1 MDTHPKHLPADERRA
16 VTVESVVALAG
27 SQNPSEITTAAIA
40 KHMNLTQGALFRH
53 FPNKEAIWQAV
64 MEWVAERLLARIDRS
79 AQGIE
84 SPLAAMEAMFM
95 SHIEFVAEHP
105 GVPRMMFGELQRAES
120 TPAKRMVQTL
130 IQRYGERLHRL
141 IEKGKA
147 SGELSPSLDN
157 EAAATLFIGTIQGLV
172 MQSLLAGDVGR
183 MHRDA
188 PRVFAIYRRG
198 IRVRNEKLPLQG
210 RTLALLAVII
220 PLLVLFI
227 YVGLRSGP
235 LAPVAVTVAS
245 VESQAIT
252 PALFGIGT
260 VEARYTYKIG
270 PTFAGR
276 VKRLEV
282 HVGDQVKAGQVLG
295 EMEPVD
301 LDDRVRSQE
310 SVFKRAEAALR
321 EAEARQAY
329 AQTQARRYE
338 QLFAVRSTSEEIVT
352 TKRQELQIADAALSA
367 AREDIARARSDR
379 EALVAQRSNLRLIA
393 PVDGVVAVRDADPGT
408 TIVAGQAVVE
418 VIDPKSLW
426 INVRFDQ
433 ISASGL
439 AGGCRLIS
447 SCVRVVA
454 RP

>member
-1 MDTHPKHLPADERRA
+1 M
-16 VTVESVVALAG
+16 
-27 SQNPSEITTAAIA
+27 
-40 KHMNLTQGALFRH
+40 
-53 FPNKEAIWQAV
+53 
-64 MEWVAERLLARIDRS
+64 
-79 AQGIE
+79 
-84 SPLAAMEAMFM
+84 
-95 SHIEFVAEHP
+95 
-105 GVPRMMFGELQRAES
+105 
-120 TPAKRMVQTL
+120 KR
-130 IQRYGERLHRL
+130 
-141 IEKGKA
+141 
-147 SGELSPSLDN
+147 
-157 EAAATLFIGTIQGLV
+157 
-172 MQSLLAGDVGR
+172 
-183 MHRDA
+183 
-188 PRVFAIYRRG
+188 
-198 IRVRNEKLPLQG
+198 LPLQS

-220 PLLVLFI
+220 PLLALFI

-235 LAPVAVTVAS
+235 LAPVAVTVAT
-245 VESQAIT
+245 VESRSVT

-295 EMEPVD
+295 EMDPVD

-310 SVFKRAEAALR
+310 SAFKRAEAILR

-329 AQTQARRYE
+329 AQTQAHRYE
-338 QLFAVRSTSEEIVT
+338 RLFAVRSTSEETAT

-379 EALVAQRSNLRLIA
+379 EALVAQKSNLRLIV
-393 PVDGVVAVRDADPGT
+393 PVDGLVAVRDADPGT

-433 ISASGL
+433 ISAAGL
-439 AGGCRLIS
+439 AGELPARIVLRSRGGETLKGRVLRVEPKADAITEETLSKVVFDNIPQPLPPIGELAEVTVDLPALPPSPLIPNAA
-447 SCVRVVA
+447 VRRDGDKVGVWQIVDGDPHFSPTKLGASDLNGYVQVREGLKNGDQVVTYSEKALTA
-454 RP
+454 RSRIHVVDRIPGVSR

>member
-1 MDTHPKHLPADERRA
+1 MK
-16 VTVESVVALAG
+16 
-27 SQNPSEITTAAIA
+27 
-40 KHMNLTQGALFRH
+40 
-53 FPNKEAIWQAV
+53 
-64 MEWVAERLLARIDRS
+64 
-79 AQGIE
+79 
-84 SPLAAMEAMFM
+84 
-95 SHIEFVAEHP
+95 
-105 GVPRMMFGELQRAES
+105 
-120 TPAKRMVQTL
+120 
-130 IQRYGERLHRL
+130 
-141 IEKGKA
+141 
-147 SGELSPSLDN
+147 
-157 EAAATLFIGTIQGLV
+157 
-172 MQSLLAGDVGR
+172 
-183 MHRDA
+183 
-188 PRVFAIYRRG
+188 
-198 IRVRNEKLPLQG
+198 KLPLQG

-245 VESQAIT
+245 VESRAIT

-310 SVFKRAEAALR
+310 SAFKRAEAALR

-379 EALVAQRSNLRLIA
+379 EGLVAQRSNLRLIA

-426 INVRFDQ
+426 INARFDQ

-439 AGGCRLIS
+439 AGGLPTLIVLRS
-447 SCVRVVA
+447 RGGQTLKGRVLRVEPKADAVTEETLAKVTFDNKPEPLPPVGELAEVTVDLPALPAAPLIPNAAVQREGDKVGVWQIVDGDLHFSPVKLGASDLNGYVQVREGLKNGDQVVTYSEKALTA
-454 RP
+454 RSRIHVVDHIPGVSR

>member
-1 MDTHPKHLPADERRA
+1 M
-16 VTVESVVALAG
+16 
-27 SQNPSEITTAAIA
+27 
-40 KHMNLTQGALFRH
+40 
-53 FPNKEAIWQAV
+53 
-64 MEWVAERLLARIDRS
+64 
-79 AQGIE
+79 
-84 SPLAAMEAMFM
+84 
-95 SHIEFVAEHP
+95 
-105 GVPRMMFGELQRAES
+105 
-120 TPAKRMVQTL
+120 KR
-130 IQRYGERLHRL
+130 
-141 IEKGKA
+141 
-147 SGELSPSLDN
+147 
-157 EAAATLFIGTIQGLV
+157 
-172 MQSLLAGDVGR
+172 
-183 MHRDA
+183 
-188 PRVFAIYRRG
+188 
-198 IRVRNEKLPLQG
+198 LPLQG
-210 RTLALLAVII
+210 RTLALLAVIV
-220 PLLVLFI
+220 PMLALFI

-235 LAPVAVTVAS
+235 LAPVSVTVVT
-245 VESQAIT
+245 VESRAVM

-295 EMEPVD
+295 EMDPVD

-310 SVFKRAEAALR
+310 SAFKRAEAALR

-329 AQTQARRYE
+329 AQAQARRYE

-352 TKRQELQIADAALSA
+352 TKRQELQIADATLSA

-439 AGGCRLIS
+439 AGGLPARIALRS
-447 SCVRVVA
+447 RGGQTLKGRVLRVEPKADAVTEETLAKVAFDSRPEPLPPVGELAEVTVDLPALPAAPLVPNAAVRRDGDKVGVWQIVDGDLRFSRVKLGASDLDGYVQVREGIKNGDQVVTYSEKALTA
-454 RP
+454 RSRVHIVDRIPGVSE

>member
-1 MDTHPKHLPADERRA
+1 MK
-16 VTVESVVALAG
+16 
-27 SQNPSEITTAAIA
+27 
-40 KHMNLTQGALFRH
+40 
-53 FPNKEAIWQAV
+53 
-64 MEWVAERLLARIDRS
+64 
-79 AQGIE
+79 
-84 SPLAAMEAMFM
+84 
-95 SHIEFVAEHP
+95 
-105 GVPRMMFGELQRAES
+105 
-120 TPAKRMVQTL
+120 
-130 IQRYGERLHRL
+130 
-141 IEKGKA
+141 
-147 SGELSPSLDN
+147 
-157 EAAATLFIGTIQGLV
+157 
-172 MQSLLAGDVGR
+172 
-183 MHRDA
+183 
-188 PRVFAIYRRG
+188 
-198 IRVRNEKLPLQG
+198 KLPLQG

-245 VESQAIT
+245 VESRAIT

-310 SVFKRAEAALR
+310 SAFKRAEAALR

-379 EALVAQRSNLRLIA
+379 EGLVAQRSNLRLIA

-439 AGGCRLIS
+439 AGGLPARIVLRSRGGQTLKGRVLRVEPKADAVTEETLAKVTFDNKPEPLPPVGELAEVTVDLPALPAAPLIPNAAVQREGDKVGVWQIVDGDLHFS
-447 SCVRVVA
+447 PVKLGASDLNGYVQVREGLKNGDQVVTYSEKALTA
-454 RP
+454 RSRIHVVDHIPGVSR

>member
-1 MDTHPKHLPADERRA
+1 MK
-16 VTVESVVALAG
+16 
-27 SQNPSEITTAAIA
+27 
-40 KHMNLTQGALFRH
+40 
-53 FPNKEAIWQAV
+53 
-64 MEWVAERLLARIDRS
+64 
-79 AQGIE
+79 
-84 SPLAAMEAMFM
+84 
-95 SHIEFVAEHP
+95 
-105 GVPRMMFGELQRAES
+105 
-120 TPAKRMVQTL
+120 
-130 IQRYGERLHRL
+130 
-141 IEKGKA
+141 
-147 SGELSPSLDN
+147 
-157 EAAATLFIGTIQGLV
+157 
-172 MQSLLAGDVGR
+172 
-183 MHRDA
+183 
-188 PRVFAIYRRG
+188 
-198 IRVRNEKLPLQG
+198 KLPLQG

-245 VESQAIT
+245 VESRAIT

-310 SVFKRAEAALR
+310 SAFKRAEAALR

-379 EALVAQRSNLRLIA
+379 EGLVAQRSNLRLIA

-439 AGGCRLIS
+439 AGGLPARIVLRSRGGQTLKGRVLRVEPKADAVTEETLAKVTFDNKPEPLPPVGELAEVTVDLPALPAAPLIPNAAVQREGDKVGVWQIVDGDLHFS
-447 SCVRVVA
+447 PVKLGASDLNGYVQVREGLKNGDQIVTYSEKALTARSRIHVVDHIPGVS
-454 RP
+454 R

>member
-1 MDTHPKHLPADERRA
+1 MK
-16 VTVESVVALAG
+16 
-27 SQNPSEITTAAIA
+27 
-40 KHMNLTQGALFRH
+40 
-53 FPNKEAIWQAV
+53 
-64 MEWVAERLLARIDRS
+64 
-79 AQGIE
+79 
-84 SPLAAMEAMFM
+84 
-95 SHIEFVAEHP
+95 
-105 GVPRMMFGELQRAES
+105 
-120 TPAKRMVQTL
+120 
-130 IQRYGERLHRL
+130 
-141 IEKGKA
+141 
-147 SGELSPSLDN
+147 
-157 EAAATLFIGTIQGLV
+157 
-172 MQSLLAGDVGR
+172 
-183 MHRDA
+183 
-188 PRVFAIYRRG
+188 
-198 IRVRNEKLPLQG
+198 KLPLQG

-235 LAPVAVTVAS
+235 LAPVAVTVSS
-245 VESQAIT
+245 VESRAIT
-252 PALFGIGT
+252 PTLFGIGT

-310 SVFKRAEAALR
+310 SAFKRAEAALR

-338 QLFAVRSTSEEIVT
+338 QLLAVRFISEEIVT
-352 TKRQELQIADAALSA
+352 TKQQELQIADAALSA
-367 AREDIARARSDR
+367 AREDIARARSDL
-379 EALVAQRSNLRLIA
+379 EGLVAQRSNLRLIA

-408 TIVAGQAVVE
+408 TIVAGEAVVE

-426 INVRFDQ
+426 INARFDQ

-439 AGGCRLIS
+439 AGGLPARIVLRSRGGQTLKGRVLRVEPKADAVTEETLAKVTFDNKPEPLPPVGELAEVTVDLPALPAAPLIPNAAVQREDDKVGVWQIVDDDLHFS
-447 SCVRVVA
+447 PVKLGTSDLNGYVQVREGLKNGDQVVIYSEKA
-454 RP
+454 LTTRSRIHVVDHIPGVSR

>member
-1 MDTHPKHLPADERRA
+1 MK
-16 VTVESVVALAG
+16 
-27 SQNPSEITTAAIA
+27 
-40 KHMNLTQGALFRH
+40 M
-53 FPNKEAIWQAV
+53 
-64 MEWVAERLLARIDRS
+64 
-79 AQGIE
+79 
-84 SPLAAMEAMFM
+84 
-95 SHIEFVAEHP
+95 
-105 GVPRMMFGELQRAES
+105 
-120 TPAKRMVQTL
+120 
-130 IQRYGERLHRL
+130 
-141 IEKGKA
+141 
-147 SGELSPSLDN
+147 
-157 EAAATLFIGTIQGLV
+157 
-172 MQSLLAGDVGR
+172 
-183 MHRDA
+183 
-188 PRVFAIYRRG
+188 
-198 IRVRNEKLPLQG
+198 LPLQG

-235 LAPVAVTVAS
+235 LAPVAVTVTS
-245 VESQAIT
+245 VESRAIT

-276 VKRLEV
+276 VKRLDV

-295 EMEPVD
+295 EMDPVD

-310 SVFKRAEAALR
+310 SAFKRAEAALR

-379 EALVAQRSNLRLIA
+379 EGLVAQRSNLRLIA

-439 AGGCRLIS
+439 AGGLPTRIVLRSRSGQTLKGRVLRVEPKADAVTEEMIAKVTFDSQPETLPPVGELAEVTVDLPALQAAPLIPNAAVQRMGDKIGVWQVVDGDLRFS
-447 SCVRVVA
+447 PVKLGASDLNGYVQVREGLKNRDQVVTYSEKA
-454 RP
+454 LTPRSRIHVVDHIPGVSR